1 MKLIDQWRLSVDN
14 GDIIGCLSVD
24 FKKAFDVVDYSI
36 LFKKLISYRF
46 KNKSMAWF
54 TSYLDDR
61 QQAVVHGKGL
71 SAFTCMKSVVPQGY
85 ILGPLFINDLPLF
98 MNYCYSDFFA
108 DDATLHTHDN
118 KPNKVEEK
126 FQCGADNAKD
136 WSQQN
141 NMHINYDKTNYMIL
155 GRTNKQNVPQHFHI

>member
-1 MKLIDQWRLSVDN
+1 
-14 GDIIGCLSVD
+14 
-24 FKKAFDVVDYSI
+24 
-36 LFKKLISYRF
+36 
-46 KNKSMAWF
+46 MAWF
-54 TSYLDDR
+54 TSYLGDR

-71 SAFTCMKSVVPQGY
+71 SAFTYMNSGNPQGFF
-85 ILGPLFINDLPLF
+85 LGQTLFLLFINDLPLL
-98 MNYCYSDFFA
+98 MNFCYSDFFA

-126 FQCGADNAKD
+126 LQCGADNAKD

-141 NMHINYDKTNYMIL
+141 NMHINYDKTNNMIF